1 MRATEAPRSGAE
13 LAETMYRG
21 PASGASKQIFLPPA
35 GKVPAYAFNAAQ
47 PTCIFRLPQAPRSGA
62 DVVASMEGGRSV
74 LGQGCSHCVLFHDVS
89 PSGKRELHGYS
100 IAATAASTP
109 ALTAKPQ
116 TQNSIFELPASGIS
130 STGLD
135 SGAMCTIPAQNAGC
149 GAKILGLFEPRRRA
163 EKSIIHATLE
173 SIRVFFRAAGAGLN
187 QVSWADPENLPCG
200 AFTLSVNFEG
210 QILKNFLMR
219 SVKLELRGKGQEAAF
234 LVGQIK
240 KISLAGRDLVASR
253 PWGFLN
259 VEVLIAKNYK
269 KGERGRGTR
278 LVAGATYRGR
288 GDQNKYPA
296 ADPGASGLTR
306 IEYLSGS
313 GVVEFNFK
321 INRRHWGQKNRSSA
335 KTAVLEVELPV
346 PPGLNEIFKIVGED
360 SAWRITYCTCVLR
373 AAVRLKSQVV
383 GARFT

>member
-1 MRATEAPRSGAE
+1 MSHPNQDVHPRKSGQPTFQSRFDSNKFTTATRTYLETKHHPCFRTTTIPSPNSPSLSCRTRVLRRVDISTSREPREMVDFFCRRQANPACDSDAAGADIAEITYRLPACGISTQIFLPPAGKPLPSRLNATVGCGLQGAMRATEAPRSGAE

-187 QVSWADPENLPCG
+187 QVNPENLPCG

-219 SVKLELRGKGQEAAF
+219 SVKLELRGKNGQF
-234 LVGQIK
+234 
-240 KISLAGRDLVASR
+240 
-253 PWGFLN
+253 GFTN
-259 VEVLIAKNYK
+259 
-269 KGERGRGTR
+269 
-278 LVAGATYRGR
+278 
-288 GDQNKYPA
+288 
-296 ADPGASGLTR
+296 S
-306 IEYLSGS
+306 
-313 GVVEFNFK
+313 
-321 INRRHWGQKNRSSA
+321 
-335 KTAVLEVELPV
+335 
-346 PPGLNEIFKIVGED
+346 
-360 SAWRITYCTCVLR
+360 
-373 AAVRLKSQVV
+373 KS
-383 GARFT
+383 